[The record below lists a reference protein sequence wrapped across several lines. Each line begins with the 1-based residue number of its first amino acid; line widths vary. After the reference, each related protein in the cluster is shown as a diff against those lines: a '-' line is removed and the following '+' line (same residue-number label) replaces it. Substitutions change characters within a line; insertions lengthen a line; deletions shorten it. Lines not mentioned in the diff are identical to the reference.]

1 MTCRIQRER
10 LSYRSAR
17 GVLAASLTAVV
28 VTSFLAGA
36 PLAAQARPATQPVT
50 SQAAT
55 QATTPVAI
63 VGARVYPVSGPM
75 IENATV
81 VIRDGKVAA
90 IGANVPIPADA
101 QRIDGTG
108 KWVTPGLFNTES
120 SLGLTEIGAVPETVE
135 GTARGRDQIAA
146 AFRVWEGFNP
156 ASVLLAPARN
166 EGVTSVVIVP
176 GGGLIAGQ
184 AAVVD
189 LSGQTIIDMLRR
201 GPAAMVAQLGNS
213 EQGGAGARGE
223 LMMRLREV
231 LDEARSYATRTSRG
245 AQRPDPTAF
254 EASRIHLAAMG
265 PVLAGQLP
273 LIIGADMAS
282 DIDAALRL
290 ADEYDLRIMIS
301 GGAEAW
307 KVAERLAAARVP
319 VLTGALN
326 NIPGGFTTLGARQ
339 ENAAMLRRAGVNVLL
354 VGAGGEAFNVRN
366 IRQEAGNAVAY
377 GMTWDDALR
386 AVTLAP
392 AEAFGVAN
400 QVGSIQAGRD
410 ANIVVWSGDPFEFST
425 TAERVFIRG
434 VDVKAPSRQDM
445 LIERYKTLPPNYT
458 RPPSR

>member
-1 MTCRIQRER
+1 MMNALTSTR
-10 LSYRSAR
+10 ATFTA
-17 GVLAASLTAVV
+17 LALGAQ
-28 VTSFLAGA
+28 LAGGVTA
-36 PLAAQARPATQPVT
+36 HAQTTPPTRAAGGAQAP
-50 SQAAT
+50 
-55 QATTPVAI
+55 QATPPIAI

-81 VIRDGKVAA
+81 IIRDGKVAA
-90 IGANVPIPADA
+90 VGANVPVPADA

-108 KWVTPGLFNTES
+108 RWVTPGLINSES
-120 SLGLTEIGAVPETVE
+120 QLGINEIGAVPETVE
-135 GTARGRDQIAA
+135 GTARGKESIAA

-166 EGVTSVVIVP
+166 EGVTSVLVVP
-176 GGGLIAGQ
+176 GGGLVAGQ
-184 AAVVD
+184 AALVD
-189 LSGQTIIDMLRR
+189 LRGETIVEMMRR
-201 GPAAMVAQLGNS
+201 GPVAMVAQVGNS
-213 EQGGAGARGE
+213 AAAGAGARGE
-223 LMMRLREV
+223 LMMRLREL
-231 LDEARSYATRTSRG
+231 LDETRAYGTRTARG
-245 AQRPDPTAF
+245 GQRPDPTAF
-254 EASRIHLAAMG
+254 EISRTDLAAMG
-265 PVLAGQLP
+265 PVLAGQMP

-307 KVAERLAAARVP
+307 KVADRLAAARVP

-326 NIPGGFTTLGARQ
+326 NIPGGFSSLGARQ
-339 ENAAMLRRAGVNVLL
+339 ENAALLRRAGVNVLL

-392 AEAFGVAN
+392 AEAFGVAG
-400 QVGSIQAGRD
+400 QVGTIQAGRD
-410 ANIVVWSGDPFEFST
+410 ANLVVWSGDPFEFAT
-425 TAERVFIRG
+425 RAEHVYIRG

-445 LIERYKTLPPNYT
+445 LIERYKTLPPSFG
-458 RPPSR
+458 PPPR

>member
-1 MTCRIQRER
+1 MTRHDSNPVPARRSCGALGM
-10 LSYRSAR
+10 LSLAVCMQLGVVYSA
-17 GVLAASLTAVV
+17 G
-28 VTSFLAGA
+28 
-36 PLAAQARPATQPVT
+36 AQARPTQPT
-50 SQAAT
+50 AGGAAE
-55 QATTPVAI
+55 AAGPVAI

-81 VIRDGKVAA
+81 IIRDGKVAA
-90 IGANVPIPADA
+90 VGANVPVPADA
-101 QRIDGTG
+101 RRIDAAG

-120 SLGLTEIGAVPETVE
+120 RLGLTEIGAVPETNE
-135 GTARGRDQIAA
+135 GTARGRDQISA

-176 GGGLIAGQ
+176 GGGLVAGQ

-189 LSGQTIIDMLRR
+189 LSGTTIVDMLRR
-201 GPAAMVAQLGNS
+201 GPAAMIAQLGNA
-213 EQGGAGARGE
+213 EAGGTGARGE
-223 LMMRLREV
+223 LIMRLRAL
-231 LDEARSYATRTSRG
+231 LDEARTYRTRTAGR
-245 AQRPDPTAF
+245 APRPAPTEF
-254 EASRIHLAAMG
+254 EASRTHLAAMI
-265 PVLAGQLP
+265 PVLTGQIP
-273 LIIGADMAS
+273 LVIGADMAS

-307 KVAERLAAARVP
+307 KVADRLAAAQVP

-326 NIPGGFTTLGARQ
+326 NIPGGFSSLGARQ
-339 ENAAMLRRAGVNVLL
+339 ENAALLRRAGVNVLL

-392 AEAFGVAN
+392 AEAFGVAT
-400 QVGSIQAGRD
+400 QVGTIQAGRD

-425 TAERVFIRG
+425 RAEQVFIRG

-445 LIERYKTLPPNYT
+445 LIERYKTLPPDYT
-458 RPPSR
+458 GPPGR